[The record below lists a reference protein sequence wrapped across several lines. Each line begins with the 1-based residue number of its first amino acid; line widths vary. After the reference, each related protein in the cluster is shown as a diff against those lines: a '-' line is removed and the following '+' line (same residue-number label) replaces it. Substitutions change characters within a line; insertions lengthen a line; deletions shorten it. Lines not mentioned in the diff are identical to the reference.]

1 MITDL
6 TALPIANASLL
17 DEGTAAAEA
26 MAMCE
31 GIHNKKRKTNPAKR
45 FFVDQKVYRQTLDV
59 IITRARPLHIEVVI
73 GDWQSFEFSDDYFG
87 VLIQYPNSE
96 GNINDYQSFAA
107 SCNAKEI
114 QVIVA
119 ADIMSLALLTPP
131 GEWGADVVV
140 GNTQRFGVPKGYG
153 GPHAA
158 FFATKEDNKRLI
170 PGRIIGLS
178 VDINGDPALRMALQT
193 REQHIRR
200 EKATSNICTAQAL
213 LSIMASMYAVYHG
226 PDGIKEI
233 ASGIHKLTAILAG
246 NLKSMNVEVINDNF
260 FDTIT
265 IKTDADKVNKIK
277 SVSESEGINFF
288 YPGNDKVSISLD
300 ESVNLEDVK
309 DICKIFASVFK
320 AANSFDDTGKNHAF
334 GPMAR
339 KSDILT
345 HPVFSMYHTESK
357 MMRYIK
363 SLENKDLSL
372 VHSMI
377 SLGSCTM
384 KLNAASEMIPVSWP
398 EFSSIHPFAPAD
410 QTLGY
415 QQIFVEL
422 EAYLAEITGFDAC
435 SLQPNSGAQ
444 GEYAG
449 LLTIRAYHQDR
460 NELNRNIALIPSS
473 AHGTNPASAV
483 MCGMEV
489 VVIGCDEK
497 GNVDMDDLRLKA
509 EQHSNNLSCLMITY
523 PSTHGVFETSI
534 KEICDLIHHHGGL
547 VYMDGANMNA
557 QVGLTSP
564 GIIGADV
571 CHLNLHKTFAIP
583 HGGGGPGMG
592 PICVNKNLLHSSLV
606 IPSFIPAAAKLFP
619 QCLPHHGVAQVYCLY
634 LTDISGCLEQK
645 E

>member
-1 MITDL
+1 GWYTQYTPYQAEIAQGRLEALLNFQTMITDL

-73 GDWQSFEFSDDYFG
+73 GDWQTFEFSDDYFG

-265 IKTDADKVNKIK
+265 IKTDADLVGKIK

-320 AANSFDDTGKNHAF
+320 AANSFDGTEKNHAF

-398 EFSSIHPFAPAD
+398 EFSSIHPFAPED

-415 QQIFVEL
+415 QQIFAEL

-460 NELNRNIALIPSS
+460 NELSRNIALIPSS

-534 KEICDLIHHHGGL
+534 K
-547 VYMDGANMNA
+547 
-557 QVGLTSP
+557 
-564 GIIGADV
+564 
-571 CHLNLHKTFAIP
+571 
-583 HGGGGPGMG
+583 
-592 PICVNKNLLHSSLV
+592 
-606 IPSFIPAAAKLFP
+606 
-619 QCLPHHGVAQVYCLY
+619 
-634 LTDISGCLEQK
+634 
-645 E
+645 

>member
-1 MITDL
+1 MSSQILTHFAKRHIGISSIEKEEMLKTIGVGTLDQLIDETVPAGIRMQKKLNLPEALQEHEYLAMLKKIGSKNKVFKSYIGQGYYNTLIPAVILRNVFENPGWYTQYTPYQAEIAQGRLEALLNFQTMITDL

-73 GDWQSFEFSDDYFG
+73 GDWQTFEFSDDYFG

-96 GNINDYQSFAA
+96 GNINDYQSFAS

-178 VDINGDPALRMALQT
+178 VDINGDPALRMAIQT

-265 IKTDADKVNKIK
+265 IKTDADLVGKIK

-288 YPGNDKVSISLD
+288 YPGNDKVSIYLD

-309 DICKIFASVFK
+309 DICKIFTSVFK
-320 AANSFDDTGKNHAF
+320 SANSFDVT
-334 GPMAR
+334 
-339 KSDILT
+339 
-345 HPVFSMYHTESK
+345 
-357 MMRYIK
+357 
-363 SLENKDLSL
+363 
-372 VHSMI
+372 
-377 SLGSCTM
+377 
-384 KLNAASEMIPVSWP
+384 
-398 EFSSIHPFAPAD
+398 
-410 QTLGY
+410 
-415 QQIFVEL
+415 
-422 EAYLAEITGFDAC
+422 
-435 SLQPNSGAQ
+435 
-444 GEYAG
+444 
-449 LLTIRAYHQDR
+449 
-460 NELNRNIALIPSS
+460 
-473 AHGTNPASAV
+473 
-483 MCGMEV
+483 
-489 VVIGCDEK
+489 
-497 GNVDMDDLRLKA
+497 
-509 EQHSNNLSCLMITY
+509 
-523 PSTHGVFETSI
+523 
-534 KEICDLIHHHGGL
+534 
-547 VYMDGANMNA
+547 
-557 QVGLTSP
+557 
-564 GIIGADV
+564 
-571 CHLNLHKTFAIP
+571 
-583 HGGGGPGMG
+583 
-592 PICVNKNLLHSSLV
+592 
-606 IPSFIPAAAKLFP
+606 
-619 QCLPHHGVAQVYCLY
+619 
-634 LTDISGCLEQK
+634 
-645 E
+645 